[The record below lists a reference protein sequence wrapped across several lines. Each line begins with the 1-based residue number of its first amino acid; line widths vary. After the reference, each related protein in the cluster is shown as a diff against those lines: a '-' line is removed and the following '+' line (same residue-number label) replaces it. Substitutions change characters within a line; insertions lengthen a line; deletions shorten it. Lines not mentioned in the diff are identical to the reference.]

1 VIFLLFG
8 AAALAVLAL
17 RAISSRAVMLAGCLF
32 LFAGMALAFGAIAT
46 TTSAAF
52 IAGAAAAGAGFGLV
66 FLGSFRMITA
76 LAALSQRAG
85 VVAAI
90 YIVGYLAFSVPALVA
105 GVATTKFGL
114 HSTALVYSASVAV
127 LAVAALGI
135 LLLRP
140 WGTGPDFSS

>member
-1 VIFLLFG
+1 MIFLLFG
-8 AAALAVLAL
+8 AAAVAVLAL

-52 IAGAAAAGAGFGLV
+52 IAGAAAGAGFGLV

-76 LAALSQRAG
+76 LARPSRRAG

-90 YIVGYLAFSVPALVA
+90 YIVGYLAFSVPALIT

-114 HSTALVYSASVAV
+114 HSTALVYSASVAA
-127 LAVAALGI
+127 LAATALGI

-140 WGTGPDFSS
+140 RRTEPDVSS